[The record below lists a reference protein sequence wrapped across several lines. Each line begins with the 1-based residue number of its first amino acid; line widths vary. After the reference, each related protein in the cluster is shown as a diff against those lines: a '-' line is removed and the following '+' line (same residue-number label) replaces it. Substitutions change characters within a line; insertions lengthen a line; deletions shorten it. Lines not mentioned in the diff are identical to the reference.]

1 MQGGRAVRKRKRR
14 WGPKRQKPGCM
25 RWGACSPAGRGC
37 SKGPRP
43 GKGRKGELGSWAGWR
58 AVPLGSFWRQLCSCV
73 GRAAAQ
79 GWRGLL
85 AAEAS
90 RQRSPGCTGERGRA
104 ASAWAGCRPARR
116 RRLLT
121 AARHAC
127 ACPRCPAAAGGP
139 AGRTNGVHSVR
150 SRKSG
155 FWVAGGCGPR
165 GGLGAG
171 CQAMPAGGSLGRAGP
186 HPAWLRCSAPGLQ
199 GAGDRG
205 AAHHGV
211 GARGKRV
218 GGIWGGH
225 AGGATDGGKVH
236 DRRQHG
242 QHVKAVAAG
251 GCPARETAGGYRAT
265 LLSGA
270 RSVAAAAT
278 AGRAGGCR
286 VRVLRGRLVPR
297 RRSAPRQVGGAGGRR
312 AARREGLTC
321 AALRRHPKAPD

>member
-1 MQGGRAVRKRKRR
+1 MAPWAWGWGQGGRSAGSAGTALEGRRRAQRAVGAPAAMQGGRAVRKRKRR

-73 GRAAAQ
+73 GRAAAR

-104 ASAWAGCRPARR
+104 GSAWAGCRPARR

-139 AGRTNGVHSVR
+139 RCR
-150 SRKSG
+150 SQRQAS
-155 FWVAGGCGPR
+155 R
-165 GGLGAG
+165 GNLG
-171 CQAMPAGGSLGRAGP
+171 
-186 HPAWLRCSAPGLQ
+186 W
-199 GAGDRG
+199 
-205 AAHHGV
+205 
-211 GARGKRV
+211 
-218 GGIWGGH
+218 
-225 AGGATDGGKVH
+225 
-236 DRRQHG
+236 
-242 QHVKAVAAG
+242 
-251 GCPARETAGGYRAT
+251 
-265 LLSGA
+265 
-270 RSVAAAAT
+270 
-278 AGRAGGCR
+278 
-286 VRVLRGRLVPR
+286 PR
-297 RRSAPRQVGGAGGRR
+297 RGCHRWWQSP
-312 AARREGLTC
+312 
-321 AALRRHPKAPD
+321 